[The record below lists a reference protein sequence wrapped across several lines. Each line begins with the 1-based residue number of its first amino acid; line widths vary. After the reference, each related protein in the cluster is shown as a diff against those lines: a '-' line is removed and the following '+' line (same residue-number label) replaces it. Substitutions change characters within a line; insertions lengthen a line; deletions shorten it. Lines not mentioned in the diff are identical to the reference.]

1 MENIIGRVSE
11 LRMLR
16 EYLSSPRSEF
26 IAVYGRRRVGK
37 TFLIRGAANDAFA
50 FYMTGSSDSSL
61 ERQLLNFS
69 LALQKYSKSEELSIA
84 KSWILAFNSLGRYLE
99 TLPPGPKVLFIDEM
113 PWLDTPRSGFIP
125 ALENF
130 WNSWAS
136 LRNDVKLIVCG
147 SATSWMLSN
156 LIHSRG
162 GLHNRLTHYMLL
174 EPFSL
179 NECEEYFRCH
189 GFGYSRMEIAECYMI
204 LGGIPFYLSLMQKG
218 LGLAQNIDKLFFSS
232 TAELKDEFS
241 NLYKAIFKKAAHHI
255 AVVTALSRKRVGMN
269 RQELLTDSKLL
280 NATGLLDNGAFS
292 IVLEELVQCGFIRVY
307 EPYSEKRRQS
317 RTNANKNSL
326 YQLIDFY
333 TLFYF
338 NFIESNLYNDEHF
351 WSTSVNSPL
360 HNAWAG
366 LAFEMLCL
374 NHVRQIK
381 QALGIAGVQT
391 RVCSWRSSRHASNGA
406 QIDLLVDRKDETIN
420 ICEIKYTK
428 GLFAINKRQGQEL
441 QNKLDVFQEETATRK
456 SLLLTLITANGL
468 KQNEYSDIPQC
479 TIELEQLFQP

>member
-1 MENIIGRVSE
+1 MEKIIGRAGE
-11 LRMLR
+11 LRLLK
-16 EYLSSPRSEF
+16 EYFSSGRSEF
-26 IAVYGRRRVGK
+26 VAVYGRRRVGK
-37 TFLIRGAANDAFA
+37 TFLIRAAAKDAFA
-50 FYMTGSSDSSL
+50 FYMTGSSESSL
-61 ERQLLNFS
+61 ERQLLNFA
-69 LALQKYSKSEELSIA
+69 LAMQKYSKSEELQIA
-84 KSWILAFNSLGRYLE
+84 KSWIQAFNSLGRYLE
-99 TLPPGPKVLFIDEM
+99 ALPAGPKVVFIDEM

-136 LRNDVKLIVCG
+136 LRDDVKLVVCG
-147 SATSWMLSN
+147 SATSWMLNN

-179 NECEEYFRCH
+179 HECEEYFRCH

-204 LGGIPFYLSLMQKG
+204 LGGIPFYLSVMKKG

-232 TAELKDEFS
+232 TAELKDEFM
-241 NLYKAIFKKAAHHI
+241 NLYKAIFKKASSHI
-255 AVVTALSRKRVGMN
+255 AVVTALSRKRIGMT
-269 RQELLTDSKLL
+269 RQELLH
-280 NATGLLDNGAFS
+280 ATRLVDNGSFS
-292 IVLEELVQCGFIRVY
+292 TVLEELSQCGFIRQY
-307 EPYSEKRRQS
+307 EPYCEKARAS
-317 RTNANKNSL
+317 RSKADKNSL

-338 NFIESNLYNDEHF
+338 NFIESNIYNDEHF

-360 HNAWAG
+360 HNAWSG

-374 NHVRQIK
+374 HHIRQIK

-391 RVCSWRSSRHASNGA
+391 RVCSWRTSSDASNGA
-406 QIDLLVDRKDETIN
+406 QIDMLIDRKDETIN
-420 ICEIKYTK
+420 ICEIKHTK
-428 GLFAINKRQGQEL
+428 GKYAIGKRYRQEL
-441 QNKLDVFQEETATRK
+441 QDKLNAFQEETGTRK

-468 KQNEYSDIPQC
+468 KTNEYSDFPQC

>member
-1 MENIIGRVSE
+1 
-11 LRMLR
+11 
-16 EYLSSPRSEF
+16 
-26 IAVYGRRRVGK
+26 
-37 TFLIRGAANDAFA
+37 
-50 FYMTGSSDSSL
+50 
-61 ERQLLNFS
+61 
-69 LALQKYSKSEELSIA
+69 
-84 KSWILAFNSLGRYLE
+84 
-99 TLPPGPKVLFIDEM
+99 
-113 PWLDTPRSGFIP
+113 
-125 ALENF
+125 
-130 WNSWAS
+130 
-136 LRNDVKLIVCG
+136 
-147 SATSWMLSN
+147 
-156 LIHSRG
+156 
-162 GLHNRLTHYMLL
+162 MLL

-218 LGLAQNIDKLFFSS
+218 LSLAQNIDKLFFSS
-232 TAELKDEFS
+232 TAELKDEYS
-241 NLYKAIFKKAAHHI
+241 NLYKAIFKKATHHI

-269 RQELLTDSKLL
+269 RQELL
-280 NATGLLDNGAFS
+280 NATGLVDNGTFS
-292 IVLEELVQCGFIRVY
+292 TVLEELVQCGFIRVY
-307 EPYSEKRRQS
+307 EPYSEKTRQS
-317 RTNANKNSL
+317 RINSNKNSL

-374 NHVRQIK
+374 HHVRQIK

-391 RVCSWRSSRHASNGA
+391 RVCSWRSSKYASNGA
-406 QIDLLVDRKDETIN
+406 QIDLLIDRKDETIN

-428 GLFAINKRQGQEL
+428 GLFAINKRYGQEL
-441 QNKLDVFQEETATRK
+441 QNKLNAFQEDAATRK

-468 KQNEYSDIPQC
+468 KKNEYSGIPQC
-479 TIELEQLFQP
+479 TVELEQLFQP